1 MNLYRGCTYGC
12 IYCDSR
18 SKCYRINHDFEDI
31 EVKEHAAEI
40 LENTLKKKRRKG
52 MISTGAL
59 TDPYVPIE
67 EELRITR
74 RCLQQIERFEF
85 GLSIQTK
92 SNLILR
98 DIDILEKI
106 NKKTK
111 CVVGI
116 TLTTF
121 DDELC
126 KILEPGVCTTSER
139 VEVLKELKKH
149 GIPTIVWL
157 APILPYINDT
167 EDNIKGIL
175 DYCVEAGVYGIMHS
189 SMGVTFREGSK
200 EYFYEKLDA
209 HFPGMKLRYMEN
221 FEETNEYVSPNA
233 EALMKLVKDCCEANN
248 IVYDKEEL
256 LRFMREYNNNTM
268 GEQMSIFDF

>member
-1 MNLYRGCTYGC
+1 M
-12 IYCDSR
+12 
-18 SKCYRINHDFEDI
+18 
-31 EVKEHAAEI
+31 
-40 LENTLKKKRRKG
+40 ENTLKKKRRKG

-233 EALMKLVKDCCEANN
+233 EALMKLLKDCCEANN